1 MRPAKDEV
9 AVQRTAIVA
18 LAIVVGMTVSD
29 CAKSPGQPTVPDTQA
44 PDVIRGTATYR
55 ERMALPPGAVFEA
68 SLEEI
73 SRVGSAADVIGRT
86 REESPPNPPIPFEIS
101 FDPTRIQPKNTYV
114 VRARIIVGGS
124 LVFTTDTS
132 HPVLTRGRG
141 TEVSVLMRRTSV
153 SVPPASPA
161 PDARELTGT
170 SWRLVQFQSSDDTTL
185 TPDDRS
191 KYTLTFGA
199 ENRIS
204 ARVDCNRG
212 SGTWK
217 ASGNQLAIGPLALTR
232 AACSPGPLHDRFARD
247 LGFVRSY
254 TFRDG
259 HLFLALMADGGIYEF
274 EPHTEP

>member
-1 MRPAKDEV
+1 MR
-9 AVQRTAIVA
+9 RTAIVA
-18 LAIVVGMTVSD
+18 LAIVAGMTISD
-29 CAKSPGQPTVPDTQA
+29 CAKSAAQPTTPDTQA
-44 PDVIRGTATYR
+44 SGVIRGTATYR

-68 SLEEI
+68 SLEDV
-73 SRVGSAADVIGRT
+73 SRVDTADVIGRT

-124 LVFTTDTS
+124 LVLTTDTS

-141 TEVSVLMRRTSV
+141 NEVSVLMRRTSV
-153 SVPPASPA
+153 SVPPSSPA

-170 SWRLVQFQSSDDTTL
+170 SWRLVLFQGSDDTTL

-232 AACSPGPLHDRFARD
+232 AACPPSPLHDRFARD
-247 LGFVRSY
+247 LGVVRSY

-259 HLFLALMADGGIYEF
+259 HLVLALMADGGIYEF